1 MHTEP
6 QPAFSLPTYGEESAK
21 PGMYLGLFHGR
32 DEPKQK
38 MDDWGFKGPMIGP
51 LRWVHTTY
59 TQTIKIAFESVSDAA
74 RFFSAH
80 HAEHFMELDGDL
92 LVFAG
97 KYYGDWTV
105 FVVDPE
111 DCERPPDSFRRNQ
124 RCNRYWAHSACHDSG
139 DDVVSRS
146 ENRKADTP

>member
-1 MHTEP
+1 MHTDSK
-6 QPAFSLPTYGEESAK
+6 PAFTLPTYGEKPAK

-32 DEPKQK
+32 ENPRQK
-38 MDDWGFKGPMIGP
+38 MDDWGFNGPMIGP

-59 TQTIKIAFESVSDAA
+59 TKNIRIEFESVSDAA
-74 RFFSAH
+74 HILDVHSV
-80 HAEHFMELDGDL
+80 EHFLELNGDL

-105 FVVDPE
+105 YVVDPE

-124 RCNRYWAHSACHDSG
+124 RCNGYWAHSACFDSG
-139 DDVVSRS
+139 ENTVTRS
-146 ENRKADTP
+146 EHRKADTP